1 MITGGVQM
9 VCDMLT
15 HLPVVYI
22 ACTGNSQTDDLRF
35 VRPLPRLNPS
45 TEPLVGDPRYLKA
58 TVSSFSG
65 VNRDQN
71 RNQEESSWE
80 GITEGV
86 ERSGETAQ
94 IRSQALA
101 LKRLSKL
108 RVATFRSSVQHFVT
122 PTCEGKQSLSL
133 C

>member
-1 MITGGVQM
+1 M

-22 ACTGNSQTDDLRF
+22 ACTGNRQTDDLRF

-71 RNQEESSWE
+71 RNQEERSWE
-80 GITEGV
+80 GISEGV
-86 ERSGETAQ
+86 E
-94 IRSQALA
+94 
-101 LKRLSKL
+101 
-108 RVATFRSSVQHFVT
+108 
-122 PTCEGKQSLSL
+122 
-133 C
+133 